1 MPKNPN
7 QKLKILY
14 IIDMLERESDENH
27 PISTQDIIRMLE
39 ANDIKA
45 ERKAIY
51 NDIEELNNFGYDI
64 ITVKSRTNGGYY
76 LGSREF
82 ELAEL
87 KLLVDAVQSSRFIT
101 RKKSRE
107 LIRKLERLTS
117 KYEASQLQRQ
127 VYVSESAKTE
137 NESIYYN
144 VDNIHKAIHDDV
156 KINFT
161 YLEWSLNKELI
172 PKRAGQKYVVSPWA
186 LLWQEENYY
195 LVAFDEKAG
204 QMKHYRV
211 DKMGK
216 VTLTAEKREGAAL
229 FAEMNLAE
237 YVNQTFRMFGGELTT
252 VTLQFPERLIGV
264 VLDRF
269 GKDIIVRKRNDGFFT
284 VSIKAAVSG
293 QFFGWLA
300 GIGKE
305 AKILGP
311 DEIGQKYK
319 EWLEDIVKENEF

>member
-311 DEIGQKYK
+311 DEIRQKYK

>member
-14 IIDMLERESDENH
+14 ILDMLERESDENH
-27 PISTQDIIRMLE
+27 PVSTQDIIRMLE

-45 ERKAIY
+45 ERKSIY
-51 NDIEELNNFGYDI
+51 NDIEELKLFGYDI
-64 ITVKSRTNGGYY
+64 IAVKSRTNGGYY
-76 LGSREF
+76 LGSRKF

-107 LIRKLERLTS
+107 LIRKLEGFTS
-117 KYEASQLQRQ
+117 RYEASQLQRQ
-127 VYVSESAKTE
+127 IYVSDSAKTE
-137 NESIYYN
+137 NESIYYS

-156 KINFT
+156 MVQFT
-161 YLEWSLNKELI
+161 YMEWNLNKELI
-172 PKRAGQKYVVSPWA
+172 PKKKGQKYQVSPWA

-195 LVAFDEKAG
+195 LVAYDKEAG

-216 VTLTAEKREGAAL
+216 VTITGQKRQGREQ
-229 FAEMNLAE
+229 FAGLNLGE
-237 YVNQTFRMFGGELTT
+237 YVNQTFRMFGGEKKD

-269 GKDIIVRKRNDGFFT
+269 GTDIMIKRQNDGFFHIT
-284 VSIKAAVSG
+284 VKAVVSG

-300 GIGKE
+300 GIGKD
-305 AKILGP
+305 AVLLGP
-311 DEIGQKYK
+311 E
-319 EWLEDIVKENEF
+319 EVKEQYKTWISEILKGYF